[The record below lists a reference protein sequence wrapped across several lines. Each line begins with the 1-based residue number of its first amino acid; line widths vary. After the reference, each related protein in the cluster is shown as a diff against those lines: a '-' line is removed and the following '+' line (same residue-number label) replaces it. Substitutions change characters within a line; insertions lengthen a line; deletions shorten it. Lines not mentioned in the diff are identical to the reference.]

1 MIGILPFRFA
11 VFIAV
16 ISATG
21 CASPTTHNSVRTS
34 DGKTKKRS
42 NWIEVGPSSIDSLLI
57 PYAKALKKLDWDE
70 IQSPAGVVIVRNIRN
85 KQGKIVRTEKV
96 SDAELLAL
104 RQRQAELTTP
114 TPGNR

>member
-1 MIGILPFRFA
+1 MIGILRFRFFVLFVA
-11 VFIAV
+11 ICV
-16 ISATG
+16 TG
-21 CASPTTHNSVRTS
+21 CAAQGRHGGDIIPGPI
-34 DGKTKKRS
+34 DG
-42 NWIEVGPSSIDSLLI
+42 LLLA
-57 PYAKALKKLDWDE
+57 PDAKALKKLDWDV
-70 IQSPAGVVIVRNIRN
+70 IQSPAGFVTVRNIRN